1 MSCQENAALI
11 HGYLDGEL
19 DLVHSL
25 RFEDHLRECAECAQK
40 YRSLQALRTAV
51 RGGGLY
57 FQPAKTCLH
66 GSDPLSRRQR
76 ERNALWSPFVK
87 HLLRCAA
94 GPGRSRPLWLPAWRS
109 LR

>member
-25 RFEDHLRECAECAQK
+25 RFEDHLRECAKCTQK
-40 YRSLQALRTAV
+40 YRNLQTLRTAV

-57 FQPAKTCLH
+57 VQPAEDL
-66 GSDPLSRRQR
+66 
-76 ERNALWSPFVK
+76 
-87 HLLRCAA
+87 AA
-94 GPGRSRPLWLPAWRS
+94 RVQSS
-109 LR
+109 LREAERAERPVVTLREAPAKMRRWTWQV